1 MLFDKVLDP
10 RGFQNLSTQQ
20 QVILLLYICA
30 LLFEKPYVSELTNH
44 TNHKETI
51 VYGGLWKPVYDEEF
65 KVFLGVV
72 ILIGVVLYKSNN
84 ESVEQ
89 LWSTL
94 DGRPIFN
101 RTMSRG
107 RYQEILR
114 FLRFDNAQSRQNHWS
129 PDKLQPIR
137 KVFETWA
144 LTPNGT
150 PNGIYSGQKM
160 KCEEHS
166 FRLSTRCNDCIV
178 LT

>member
-1 MLFDKVLDP
+1 M
-10 RGFQNLSTQQ
+10 
-20 QVILLLYICA
+20 
-30 LLFEKPYVSELTNH
+30 
-44 TNHKETI
+44 
-51 VYGGLWKPVYDEEF
+51 YDEEF
-65 KVFLGVV
+65 QVFLGVV
-72 ILIGVVLYKSNN
+72 IVIGVLYKSNN

-107 RYQEILR
+107 RYQQILR
-114 FLRFDNAQSRQNHWS
+114 FLRFDNAQSRRNHWS

-150 PNGIYSGQKM
+150 PNGICSGQRTES
-160 KCEEHS
+160 EERS
-166 FRLSTRCNDCIV
+166 FRLSTRYNDCIV
-178 LT
+178 LS